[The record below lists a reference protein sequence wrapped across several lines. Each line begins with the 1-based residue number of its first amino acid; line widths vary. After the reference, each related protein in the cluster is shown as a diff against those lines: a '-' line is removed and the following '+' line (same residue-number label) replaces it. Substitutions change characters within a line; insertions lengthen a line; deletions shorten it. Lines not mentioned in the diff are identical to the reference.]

1 MIAYF
6 VMECGVEPYIPTY
19 SGGLGVLAGD
29 TLQSLADLKVPS
41 VGVTILWRKGYTS
54 QHLTTHGAQTDFPQI
69 WDPSKYLK
77 PLDIKIK
84 IPVNGQDIYVTAWK
98 YDMMGISGH
107 IVPVLFLDT
116 NLKENQPG
124 IRQIFDRLYLAQG
137 KDRMLQEIIFGIG
150 GYELLKALGYK
161 IMVYHINESHSAF
174 LTVGL
179 LKDLQDIEK
188 VRDRVV
194 FVTHTPVAAA
204 FDKFPIDDV
213 KTYLKDYI
221 KDANMEDLFDNDQEF
236 NLSWVSLK
244 AARTVAAVSKKHKY
258 VSEGIFEGYKL
269 EYITN
274 GVHHIRWASP
284 HHKKLYT
291 EFIKGWE
298 EDPSLLRQIV
308 NVPDQIF
315 IQAHQKAKED
325 LIDLV
330 NSQTDAS
337 FSRDWFT
344 IGVARR
350 MTAYK
355 RNQMILKD
363 LDWLIDIANDFNGLQ
378 IVFSGKAHPLD
389 GEGKAIIK
397 EIFDARDYVKSKT
410 NKLKIAFIENYDM
423 YKAKIIISGVDIWLN
438 TPQRPLEA
446 SGTSGMKAALNGV
459 PNFSVLDGWWIEGC
473 MENINGWSIG
483 KKTSWE
489 DIDVE
494 PEWDK
499 DEIHDLYNKL
509 RYIILPTYYNSFGK
523 YVNVMKMSV
532 ATVSTYFNTNRMV
545 MEYITKLYLK
555 NTLAV

>member
-54 QHLTTHGAQTDFPQI
+54 QHLTAHGAQTDFPQA

-116 NLKENQPG
+116 NLKENQPE
-124 IRQIFDRLYLAQG
+124 IKQIFDRLYLAQG

-221 KDANMEDLFDNDQEF
+221 KDANMEDLFDHDQEF

-244 AARTVAAVSKKHKY
+244 ASRTVAAVSKK
-258 VSEGIFEGYKL
+258 
-269 EYITN
+269 T
-274 GVHHIRWASP
+274 
-284 HHKKLYT
+284 
-291 EFIKGWE
+291 
-298 EDPSLLRQIV
+298 QIC
-308 NVPDQIF
+308 F
-315 IQAHQKAKED
+315 RGH
-325 LIDLV
+325 
-330 NSQTDAS
+330 
-337 FSRDWFT
+337 F
-344 IGVARR
+344 
-350 MTAYK
+350 
-355 RNQMILKD
+355 
-363 LDWLIDIANDFNGLQ
+363 
-378 IVFSGKAHPLD
+378 
-389 GEGKAIIK
+389 
-397 EIFDARDYVKSKT
+397 
-410 NKLKIAFIENYDM
+410 
-423 YKAKIIISGVDIWLN
+423 
-438 TPQRPLEA
+438 
-446 SGTSGMKAALNGV
+446 
-459 PNFSVLDGWWIEGC
+459 
-473 MENINGWSIG
+473 
-483 KKTSWE
+483 
-489 DIDVE
+489 
-494 PEWDK
+494 
-499 DEIHDLYNKL
+499 
-509 RYIILPTYYNSFGK
+509 
-523 YVNVMKMSV
+523 
-532 ATVSTYFNTNRMV
+532 
-545 MEYITKLYLK
+545 
-555 NTLAV
+555 

>member
-41 VGVTILWRKGYTS
+41 VGVTILWRKGYIS
-54 QHLTTHGAQTDFPQI
+54 QHLTAHGAQTDFPQA

-84 IPVNGQDIYVTAWK
+84 IPINGQDIYVTAWK
-98 YDMMGISGH
+98 YDMMGINGH

-116 NLKENQPG
+116 NLKENQPD

-150 GYELLKALGYK
+150 GYELLKALSYK

-179 LKDLQDIEK
+179 LRDLQDIEK

-204 FDKFPIDDV
+204 FDKFPIEDV

-221 KDANMEDLFDNDQEF
+221 KDANMEDLFDHDQEF

-244 AARTVAAVSKKHKY
+244 ASRTVAAVSKKHKY
-258 VSEGIFEGYKL
+258 VSESIFEGHKL
-269 EYITN
+269 EYVTN
-274 GVHHIRWASP
+274 GVHHMRWVSP

-291 EFIKGWE
+291 EFIRGWE

-315 IQAHQKAKED
+315 IQAHQKAKDD

-344 IGVARR
+344 IGGARR
-350 MTAYK
+350 ITAYK
-355 RNQMILKD
+355 RNHIILKD
-363 LDWLIDIANDFNGLQ
+363 IDWLIDIANDFNGLQ

-397 EIFDARDYVKSKT
+397 EIFDAKDYAKSKT

-489 DIDVE
+489 DIALE

-499 DEIHDLYNKL
+499 EEIRDLYNKL
-509 RYIILPTYYNSFGK
+509 RYIAHLLQQLWEIYKRYENGCSHKWDIF
-523 YVNVMKMSV
+523 
-532 ATVSTYFNTNRMV
+532 
-545 MEYITKLYLK
+545 
-555 NTLAV
+555 